1 VRNLHLKFAAAL
13 LVLSTGPLAYAQD
26 DKPGVAVAEV
36 AETVA
41 VVRSVNQVARTVTLQ
56 GPDGNLVTMNVPP
69 EAQNLD
75 QVYAGAKFR
84 IRYLE
89 AVAVYV
95 SGPGGQ
101 PDAGGA
107 TVMQLAPKG
116 ANPGGVVVRVKEMQ
130 ARVDAINYD
139 DRTVV
144 LTGPMGNHVKL
155 RVDDRVQRLNEVQAG
170 DMVTVRYTE
179 ALSMSMIKE

>member
-1 VRNLHLKFAAAL
+1 MRNFSPKFAAAL

-41 VVRSVNQVARTVTLQ
+41 VVRGVNQVERTVTLE
-56 GPDGNLVTMNVPP
+56 GPDGNLVTLMVPP

-89 AVAVYV
+89 AVAVSV
-95 SGPGGQ
+95 SGAGAQ

-116 ANPGGVVVRVKEMQ
+116 ANPSGVVVRVKRIQ

-144 LTGPMGNHVKL
+144 LTGPLGNHVKL
-155 RVDDRVQRLNEVQAG
+155 KVDERVQRLNEVQVG
-170 DMVTVRYTE
+170 DMVAVSYTE
-179 ALSMSMIKE
+179 ALSMEMIKE